1 MNFRRNKFRILLP
14 LLCIVV
20 TALPVVGMIITIAE
34 GPNPFGFLLPLS
46 TPAFYVLDALD
57 SFLPVPNLDGWSLV
71 LLGLLVN
78 LVVYFLMGCLMDY
91 TVNRFWSRLQ
101 FWLVGILDQE

>member
-20 TALPVVGMIITIAE
+20 TLLPVVGMIATIAE

-46 TPAFYVLDALD
+46 SPAFYVLDLLD
-57 SFLPVPNLDGWSLV
+57 RFLPMPNVDGWFLL
-71 LLGLLVN
+71 LLGFLVN
-78 LVVYFLMGCLMDY
+78 LLLYFLLGYLMDY
-91 TVNRFWSRLQ
+91 TVNRIGNR
-101 FWLVGILDQE
+101 